1 MEENLFHS
9 GAIILKFWMQI
20 DKDEQERR
28 FRERMNNPA
37 KQWKITDED
46 WRNREKW
53 DQYETAVDD
62 MIRYTSTDFAPWH
75 IIEGNNKYYARV
87 RALQIINDMI
97 EKRLEGIED

>member
-1 MEENLFHS
+1 
-9 GAIILKFWMQI
+9 
-20 DKDEQERR
+20 
-28 FRERMNNPA
+28 
-37 KQWKITDED
+37 
-46 WRNREKW
+46 
-53 DQYETAVDD
+53 